1 MRILVSRTDRI
12 GDVVLT
18 LPLCALLKTTLGAEV
33 VVLGRA
39 YTRPVLEASPH
50 VDEILEWDAAEQAG
64 ESARRALLASARAD
78 AVLHVFPRAAI
89 ARAALAAGIPQRIG
103 TSHRWYHWLTCNQLE
118 HFSRKRSALHEA
130 QLDIRLARPLLG
142 DGMPSLEALAPLTQL
157 SPLVSLGSGI
167 ERLLDDSRTIVVI
180 HPGSGGSAREW
191 PLEHWKGLVESLDS
205 ARVQVVVTASGDEAA
220 RLRPWLATLPAHVVN
235 MTGQLGLA
243 ELIALFA
250 RVDGVIAASTG
261 PLHVAAGAGAHAL
274 GLFPPTPPIHPA
286 RWAPL
291 GPRAEW
297 LTAPVACAS
306 HAQSGATCA
315 CMRAISV
322 DAVRRRVI
330 AWTTAPRR
338 SG

>member
-50 VDEILEWDAAEQAG
+50 VDEILEWDAADQAG
-64 ESARRALLASARAD
+64 EPGRCALLASARAD
-78 AVLHVFPRAAI
+78 AVLHVFPRPAI
-89 ARAALAAGIPQRIG
+89 ARAALAARIPRRIG
-103 TSHRWYHWLTCNQLE
+103 TSHRWYHWLACNQLE

-130 QLDIRLARPLLG
+130 QLDVRLARSLLG
-142 DGMPSLEALAPLTQL
+142 DAVPSLDALALLTKL
-157 SPLVSLGSGI
+157 SPQVPLRPEI
-167 ERLLDDSRTIVVI
+167 ERMLDELRTIVVI

-191 PLEHWKGLVESLDS
+191 PLGHWTGLVESLDAS
-205 ARVQVVVTASGDEAA
+205 RVQVLVTGSGDEAV
-220 RLRPWLATLPAHVVN
+220 RLRPWLATLPAHVVD

-243 ELIALFA
+243 GLITLFA
-250 RVDGVIAASTG
+250 RVDGVVAASTG

-274 GLFPPTPPIHPA
+274 GLFPPTPPVHPA

-306 HAQSGATCA
+306 HAQSGAA
-315 CMRAISV
+315 CECMHAISV
-322 DAVRRRVI
+322 DAVHRRVV
-330 AWTTAPRR
+330 AWTTAPKR